1 MHFLAKI
8 ISFFMS
14 IALAMTGW
22 IGSMPQ
28 HTLKVNRYDT
38 HQVNEGFGT
47 SSAWWAQDVSDE
59 AEAERI
65 AALLY
70 NKETGLGLDIFR
82 YNVGAGEKE
91 NPASVIPKRN
101 HRTESFWVFNPST
114 GEYEFDFSR
123 DANAVRMMDLAV
135 KNGASKIVLF
145 CNSPHFSLTENGK
158 ASGSEQKGHCNLPP
172 ENYGAF
178 ADYVLTVAEHFV
190 AEGYPVYGV
199 SPINEPQWD
208 WGAENIKQE
217 GCHYSPEEA
226 VALLECFAE
235 RMRERGDT
243 FRLLGPESGN
253 MNKGYKEYEEAFW
266 SSKILRGFCD
276 TYSGHSYWLD
286 GNIEQKQAAGER
298 FAANAPGMKF
308 EMSEWCELPLRLDS
322 DSVESG
328 LLMANV
334 MYEDLTLLNAVSWQ
348 SWTAVNGDGLM
359 DYRDGQLVQYQ
370 RYYIMKQFAKIPM
383 GAKRVGV
390 LDSHLEKTKL
400 KTVAYTCGD
409 RDYLIVINNE
419 TEADTVKLNG
429 AYFSESV
436 FVTSA
441 GRRCEQVQDGRFSR
455 TLTVEPQSVT
465 TVILSRSPTC

>member
-1 MHFLAKI
+1 MDFLTRI

-22 IGSMPQ
+22 IGSVPQ

-38 HQVNEGFGT
+38 HQINEGFGT

-59 AEAERI
+59 TEAERI

-101 HRTESFWVFNPST
+101 HRTESFWVFNPSN

-178 ADYVLTVAEHFV
+178 ADYLLTVAEHFV
-190 AEGYPVYGV
+190 AEGYPIYGI

-266 SSKILRGFCD
+266 ASKILRGFCD

-286 GNIEQKQAAGER
+286 GNTKQKKAVAQR
-298 FAANAPGMKF
+298 FALKYPGLKF
-308 EMSEWCELPLRLDS
+308 EMSEWCELPQTLDPQTI
-322 DSVESG
+322 ESG
-328 LLMANV
+328 LHMANV
-334 MYEDLTLLNAVSWQ
+334 MWEDLTLMNAVSWQ
-348 SWTAVNGDGLM
+348 SWTAVGSDAMLDYKNGE
-359 DYRDGQLVQYQ
+359 LVQYY
-370 RYYIMKQFAKIPM
+370 RYYIMKQFAMIPL
-383 GAKRVGV
+383 GATRVGV
-390 LDSHLEKTKL
+390 LDYHLKESKL
-400 KTVAYTCGD
+400 KTLAYTDGD
-409 RDYLIVINNE
+409 ADYLIIINDAPEEE
-419 TEADTVKLNG
+419 TVRLSGTYDAQK
-429 AYFSESV
+429 V

-441 GRRCEQVQDGRFSR
+441 DKQCEAAGDGTFTGS
-455 TLTVEPQSVT
+455 LTIEPESVT
-465 TVILSRSPTC
+465 TLILF

>member
-22 IGSMPQ
+22 IGSLPQ
-28 HTLKVNRYDT
+28 HTLKVNRYDI

-47 SSAWWAQDVSDE
+47 SAAWWAQDVSDE

-101 HRTESFWVFNPST
+101 HRTESFWVYDKST
-114 GEYEFDFSR
+114 GRYEYDFSR

-135 KNGASKIVLF
+135 KNGASKIILF

-178 ADYVLTVAEHFV
+178 ADYLLTVAEHFV
-190 AEGYPVYGV
+190 AEGYPVYGI

-217 GCHYSPEEA
+217 GCHYSPQEA
-226 VALLECFAE
+226 VALLECFAA
-235 RMRERGDT
+235 RMRERGDA
-243 FRLLGPESGN
+243 FKLLGPESGD
-253 MNKGYKEYEEAFW
+253 MHKGYQEYEEAFW
-266 SSKILRGFCD
+266 ASKILRGCCD
-276 TYSGHSYWLD
+276 TFSGHSYWLD
-286 GNIEQKQAAGER
+286 GNTKQKKAAAQR
-298 FAANAPGMKF
+298 FALQYPGLKF
-308 EMSEWCELPLRLDS
+308 EMSEWCELPQKLDPQTL
-322 DSVESG
+322 ESG
-328 LLMANV
+328 LHMANV
-334 MYEDLTLLNAVSWQ
+334 MWEDLTLMNAVSWQ
-348 SWTAVNGDGLM
+348 SWTAVGSDAMLDYKNGD
-359 DYRDGQLVQYQ
+359 LVQYY
-370 RYYIMKQFAKIPM
+370 RYFIMKHFAMIPL
-383 GAKRVGV
+383 GATRVGV
-390 LDSHLEKTKL
+390 LDYCL
-400 KTVAYTCGD
+400 KESNLRTLAYTDGEA
-409 RDYLIVINNE
+409 DYVVIINNAPEAE
-419 TEADTVKLNG
+419 TVRLSGGYEAQNT
-429 AYFSESV
+429 

-441 GRRCEQVQDGRFSR
+441 DKKCEAAGDGAFTGS
-455 TLTVEPQSVT
+455 LSLEPQSVT
-465 TVILSRSPTC
+465 TLILS